1 MISVPAVFVNH
12 NLLKK
17 QKMEILSNRRFF
29 YYFPLQ
35 NLTIESMM
43 QMKQNPKNHTNT
55 IKPII
60 TATALSHEGT
70 VSVKRMLSAS

>member
-17 QKMEILSNRRFF
+17 QKTEILLNHRFF
-29 YYFPLQ
+29 HYFPLQ

-43 QMKQNPKNHTNT
+43 
-55 IKPII
+55 
-60 TATALSHEGT
+60 
-70 VSVKRMLSAS
+70 